1 MAQVK
6 LTTEE
11 TLPSYRMEEI
21 SRNNFFQDFRD
32 LPESQKE
39 SVRKMFMYELIM
51 ANKPVRIV
59 STY

>member
-6 LTTEE
+6 LINEE

-21 SRNNFFQDFRD
+21 SRNNFFQDFGD
-32 LPESQKE
+32 LPDSQKE

-51 ANKPVRIV
+51 ANEPVRIV